1 MIFINSPT
9 ISNCFDSFS
18 GKRFQL
24 KKDTIKAQIPAGN
37 ITLESFE
44 SVGLKEK
51 LLGVG
56 GFLAGIQAV
65 NSASNSHFP
74 YMEKAPAASEIAS
87 ALYNYLCK
95 FYYLNSI

>member
-37 ITLESFE
+37 ITLEIHE
-44 SVGLKEK
+44 SDGLNEI
-51 LLGVG
+51 LLGVKECP
-56 GFLAGIQAV
+56 AGIRAV

-74 YMEKAPAASEIAS
+74 YMEKAPTASEIAS
-87 ALYNYLCK
+87 ALYN
-95 FYYLNSI
+95 